1 MRCAQLGSPAS
12 VREEGVFLY
21 RHAIPADECL
31 EQPPAASQHACHA
44 SIWLAGVVHTEAV
57 KSRNRYEMQCVNRVN
72 SHRKWPN
79 FACNVYL
86 ISAASLTGMRWNEL
100 ANMF

>member
-1 MRCAQLGSPAS
+1 MSYALHTAIGSPAS

-31 EQPPAASQHACHA
+31 GQPPASQHACIHM
-44 SIWLAGVVHTEAV
+44 AGVVHTEAV

-86 ISAASLTGMRWNEL
+86 ISAAPLTGMRWNEL